1 MSTRGSRTLVAVVI
15 IVVAMAAVGATMVGN
30 TEGQSDGP
38 TKIKTCT
45 TISEPGTYVLT
56 KDISNGG
63 GDGGFAYISE
73 TCITID
79 SSNVVLD
86 LQGHTIDGFGISD
99 TTAVGTKEGGQ
110 YHDVTVKNAH
120 IKDWNRGVYIG
131 NTDDATVR
139 NVNASDNSF
148 GIFIENARGTTV
160 RGSTANHNFI
170 GLYHTNTRGNT
181 FEGNTFKNNHVKG
194 VVWEKPGE
202 TGTQNTSA
210 NATATTTTTAA
221 TASEN

>member
-1 MSTRGSRTLVAVVI
+1 MSTRGSRTLAAVVI
-15 IVVAMAAVGATMVGN
+15 LVVAIAAGGATMVGN
-30 TEGQSDGP
+30 TEGQSNGS
-38 TKIKTCT
+38 TEIRTCT

-56 KDISNGG
+56 KDIENGG

-73 TCITID
+73 TCIEIAA
-79 SSNVVLD
+79 SNVVLN

-110 YHDVTVKNAH
+110 YHDVVVKNGH
-120 IKDWNRGVYIG
+120 VTDWNRGVYIG
-131 NTDDATVR
+131 NSDDATVR
-139 NVNASDNSF
+139 NVNASGNSF
-148 GIFIENARGTTV
+148 GIFVENARGTTV
-160 RGSTANHNFI
+160 RGSTVNHNFI

-181 FEGNTFKNNHVKG
+181 FEGNTFEDNHISG

-202 TGTQNTSA
+202 TGSDNANSSA
-210 NATATTTTTAA
+210 NATTTTTA